1 MEMDNVKQHELLL
14 QQIHDTYI
22 KKNHDYGDSF
32 SRSYKKYGLVAAMV
46 RMEDKWNRLDNLAS
60 GAEQKVSDESIRDT
74 LLDLAGYCVMTIME
88 LDKQKSVENQKAFE
102 EQLREF
108 ATNPIF
114 STINPNKS
122 DVILPDEEDKHHAD
136 NNVIVDDL
144 VDAIDNA
151 DIDVGMLEKP
161 KKEKKT
167 VDEGKVMALYNAKWS
182 QKKIADEMGCSQS
195 KICQIIKA
203 HKINISDCK

>member
-1 MEMDNVKQHELLL
+1 MDNAKQHESLLR
-14 QQIHDTYI
+14 QIHDTYI

-32 SRSYKKYGLVAAMV
+32 SRSFKKYGLVAAMV

-102 EQLREF
+102 KQLCT
-108 ATNPIF
+108 AYANSPI
-114 STINPNKS
+114 
-122 DVILPDEEDKHHAD
+122 
-136 NNVIVDDL
+136 IVDDL
-144 VDAIDNA
+144 VDDIEKA
-151 DIDVGMLEKP
+151 DIEADVPEKP
-161 KKEKKT
+161 EKEKKMI
-167 VDEGKVMALYNAKWS
+167 DEGKVMALYNAKWS

>member
-1 MEMDNVKQHELLL
+1 MDNAKQHELLL

-46 RMEDKWNRLDNLAS
+46 RMEDKWNRLDNMAS
-60 GAEQKVSDESIRDT
+60 GAEQKVADETIRDT
-74 LLDLAGYCVMTIME
+74 LLDLAGYCIMTTME

-102 EQLREF
+102 EQVRDEYVDTSETEDN
-108 ATNPIF
+108 APD
-114 STINPNKS
+114 
-122 DVILPDEEDKHHAD
+122 DVEKVVLHDEE
-136 NNVIVDDL
+136 NG
-144 VDAIDNA
+144 
-151 DIDVGMLEKP
+151 DIEVSVPEKVAE
-161 KKEKKT
+161 EKKQI
-167 VDEGKVMALYNAKWS
+167 DEGKVMALYNAKWS